1 MARQTSSESRRHWVA
16 VALSRDHKPDLPEE
30 KGRIDAS
37 GGRVAS
43 YLDEEGAPVGPAR
56 VWLKKEDMPGLA
68 MSRSLGDRVAASVG
82 CIAVP
87 EILELRLTEQDKF
100 IVLASD
106 GVFEFLSN
114 EDIVKLVI
122 PYWKVQ
128 DPEGAVDLIERKA
141 VTHWTEEEE
150 VIDDITSICIFLDV

>member
-1 MARQTSSESRRHWVA
+1 M
-16 VALSRDHKPDLPEE
+16 
-30 KGRIDAS
+30 
-37 GGRVAS
+37 
-43 YLDEEGAPVGPAR
+43 
-56 VWLKKEDMPGLA
+56 
-68 MSRSLGDRVAASVG
+68 
-82 CIAVP
+82 
-87 EILELRLTEQDKF
+87 
-100 IVLASD
+100 LASD